1 MGLNSKYLTVS
12 SKRARSSNSLDRKNS
27 PMFLLFVYFN
37 ILYDAKIVIKKG
49 FHGENFILVLSD
61 MSK

>member
-1 MGLNSKYLTVS
+1 
-12 SKRARSSNSLDRKNS
+12 
-27 PMFLLFVYFN
+27 MFLLFVYFN

-61 MSK
+61 MSKWTSQSKNRSKSKDTRVLH